1 LIFWL
6 FEILLIIQMNSTIPG
21 LLIVVLLMLSLHGL
35 GQHDTVIYT
44 GVNGRLT
51 GPEKALIRKEIDY
64 RAHRKIE
71 IHTSRQ
77 TDKNWQKLYTEQ
89 ITVQNSLT
97 FHILNKDADNK
108 SVTDRIYKKQPNGTF
123 EFSEYS
129 DGKLIKTAHSLYKLP
144 VVLQGEQTEFYPNG
158 QIKSK
163 SFFDRNELQY
173 NLNWFENGDR
183 YIDSV
188 FYSVDEEP
196 TLLGGNALIHEHV
209 MKVLKQSGLD
219 YSTVNGNLLL
229 GFVVMETG
237 KMEGIRILNGLNP
250 QLNEVAVKALATYDR
265 IWKPGRLNGK
275 PVRYF
280 HLFPINFISR
290 ETNFQYM
297 EFDGYMLK
305 YDKY

>member
-1 LIFWL
+1 MNLKIFVAFLVVIL
-6 FEILLIIQMNSTIPG
+6 FFAQ
-21 LLIVVLLMLSLHGL
+21 HGW
-35 GQHDTVIYT
+35 GQHDTVIYI

-51 GPEKALIRKEIDY
+51 GPEKALICKEIDY
-64 RAHRKIE
+64 HAHGKIE

-77 TDKNWQKLYTEQ
+77 TGNNWQKLYTEQ

-97 FHILNKDADNK
+97 FHILNKDAGNRL
-108 SVTDRIYKKQPNGTF
+108 VTDRIYKKQSNGAY

-129 DGKLIKTAHSLYKLP
+129 DGKLIKTAYSLYKLP
-144 VVLQGEQTEFYPNG
+144 VVLQGEQTEYYANG
-158 QIKSK
+158 QVKSK
-163 SFFDRNELQY
+163 SVFDRNELQY
-173 NLNWFENGDR
+173 NLNWLENGDR

-219 YSTVNGNLLL
+219 YSNVNGNLLL

-250 QLNEVAVKALATYDR
+250 QLNDVAVKALATYNE
-265 IWKPGRLNGK
+265 IWKPARLNGK